1 MKVDFT
7 DPVKLGNAPYHRGT
21 RPCKPAEHLERLDAL
36 LVNSYPNERSASWE
50 ICSEFVVR

>member
-21 RPCKPAEHLERLDAL
+21 RPCKPAEHLERLRIPGQ
-36 LVNSYPNERSASWE
+36 LV
-50 ICSEFVVR
+50 FK